1 MDRLCLLRSCD
12 RRVGTNLHHRL
23 ELRRAHGSEPLFG
36 PPVQGIDGNLY
47 GIADRGDSSD
57 CGTVFRITTG
67 GTLTTLFSFQYDDNG
82 CHPDA
87 GLALADNGDIY
98 GSTTDAG
105 SDGGGTVFRVTPAGA
120 LTTIHGFNYA
130 LGGNPNTAVLQ
141 GTDGNLYGT
150 TVNGG
155 PDGYGSIF
163 KMTLGGTLTELH
175 EFDFT
180 DGWDPKDAPLIQAT
194 DGNFYGTTAGG
205 GPFSCPTF
213 PDRGCGTIFKI
224 SPGGGFATLRN
235 FDGANGSVPFAGLIQ
250 AADGNL
256 YGATTQGGTHG
267 DGTVFKI
274 TLGGTLTTLHSFD
287 GTDRSSPFGTLV
299 QATDG
304 NLYGTTNAG
313 GANGDGT
320 IFEITP
326 AGTFT
331 TLHTFDGTDGA
342 GAQSGMLQATNGT
355 LYGNTY
361 GGGSS
366 GNGTVFSLS
375 MGLGPFVTFLPAA
388 RPVGGA
394 VQILGQGFTG
404 ATAVRFNGIP
414 AAFTFESDTYLTAN
428 VPAGATTGSI
438 TVSEPGGTLTSN
450 KKFQVT
456 PQITTFSPSA
466 GSAGTTVVITG
477 DSFIGATEV
486 VFECGKA
493 ATFTVDSDTQITA
506 PVPAGAM
513 NGAINVVTPGG
524 HVGSAA
530 TFTVTP

>member
-1 MDRLCLLRSCD
+1 M
-12 RRVGTNLHHRL
+12 
-23 ELRRAHGSEPLFG
+23 
-36 PPVQGIDGNLY
+36 Y

-224 SPGGGFATLRN
+224 SP
-235 FDGANGSVPFAGLIQ
+235 
-250 AADGNL
+250 
-256 YGATTQGGTHG
+256 
-267 DGTVFKI
+267 
-274 TLGGTLTTLHSFD
+274 
-287 GTDRSSPFGTLV
+287 
-299 QATDG
+299 
-304 NLYGTTNAG
+304 
-313 GANGDGT
+313 
-320 IFEITP
+320 
-326 AGTFT
+326 
-331 TLHTFDGTDGA
+331 
-342 GAQSGMLQATNGT
+342 
-355 LYGNTY
+355 
-361 GGGSS
+361 
-366 GNGTVFSLS
+366 
-375 MGLGPFVTFLPAA
+375 
-388 RPVGGA
+388 
-394 VQILGQGFTG
+394 
-404 ATAVRFNGIP
+404 
-414 AAFTFESDTYLTAN
+414 
-428 VPAGATTGSI
+428 
-438 TVSEPGGTLTSN
+438 
-450 KKFQVT
+450 
-456 PQITTFSPSA
+456 
-466 GSAGTTVVITG
+466 
-477 DSFIGATEV
+477 
-486 VFECGKA
+486 
-493 ATFTVDSDTQITA
+493 
-506 PVPAGAM
+506 
-513 NGAINVVTPGG
+513 
-524 HVGSAA
+524 
-530 TFTVTP
+530 